1 MDIGSVWNARRTE
14 LMRERRSLYKQYEHH
29 TQDVPDP
36 ELKQVFV
43 VRAVVLELIIGMEP
57 GVCSAA
63 ESTMLLA

>member
-1 MDIGSVWNARRTE
+1 MQE
-14 LMRERRSLYKQYEHH
+14 QQSLYKQYEHH

-43 VRAVVLELIIGMEP
+43 VRAVVLEPIIGMEP